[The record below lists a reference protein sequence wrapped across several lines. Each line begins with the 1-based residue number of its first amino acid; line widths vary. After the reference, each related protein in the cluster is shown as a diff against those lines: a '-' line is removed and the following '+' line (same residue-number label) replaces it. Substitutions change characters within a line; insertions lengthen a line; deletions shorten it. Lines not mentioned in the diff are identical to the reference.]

1 MNFLKKL
8 DQNLLTAIIILVIA
22 LIGFASSSFL
32 IFTDLQHI
40 PFGFLLSG
48 GIIAFIHLISYLL
61 VLLDKR
67 NGTTMFSIASIS
79 MRLVILL
86 GSLLLIIL
94 MYYRWDIKLFNV
106 FVFVG
111 MYTVS
116 IITFCLTF
124 VLSKDRKEQDD

>member
-22 LIGFASSSFL
+22 LIGFGCSSFL

-67 NGTTMFSIASIS
+67 NGTTMFSIVSIS

-86 GSLLLIIL
+86 GSLLLIVL
-94 MYYRWDIKLFNV
+94 MYYRWNIKLFNV